1 VRDCVYLVY
10 GDVQRGVSDREF
22 KLIEYVIDDKHTMTQ
37 LFDLKN
43 DPWELNNLAESEA
56 YREKLNEMRRKLFK
70 LRDEWD
76 DEATP
81 FGQTFWSAF

>member
-1 VRDCVYLVY
+1 
-10 GDVQRGVSDREF
+10 
-22 KLIEYVIDDKHTMTQ
+22 MTQ